1 MKSLLILVLA
11 LSLPAAVWATD
22 TTPQAEPEII
32 ADAVV
37 DETPEGLQFVDAA
50 LIDPTEMLWV
60 SRLLVVFANTEN
72 DPAYLQ
78 QLSLLQERAADL
90 FERDVIVALD
100 TDPSAATELRSR
112 LRPRGFMLA
121 IIDKDGEIKQ
131 RKPSPWSAR
140 EIIQAIDKF
149 PLRRQEMLDRRPSGR

>member
-1 MKSLLILVLA
+1 MKSLLIFVLA
-11 LSLPAAVWATD
+11 LTLPAAVWATD
-22 TTPQAEPEII
+22 TAPQAEPEGIS
-32 ADAVV
+32 DVVV
-37 DETPEGLQFVDAA
+37 DKPPEGLQFVEAA
-50 LIDPTEMLWV
+50 QIDPDELLWI

-78 QLSLLQERAADL
+78 QLALLQERATDL

-100 TDPSAATELRSR
+100 TDPSAESALRSR

-140 EIIQAIDKF
+140 EIVQAIDKF

>member
-1 MKSLLILVLA
+1 MKSLLSLVLA
-11 LSLPAAVWATD
+11 LTLPAAVWATD
-22 TTPQAEPEII
+22 TVVPTESDPV
-32 ADAVV
+32 ADALVA
-37 DETPEGLQFVDAA
+37 ETPEGLQFVDAA
-50 LIDPTEMLWV
+50 QIVPDDLLWV
-60 SRLLVVFANTEN
+60 NRLLVIFANTEN

-78 QLSLLQERAADL
+78 QLSLLEERASDL

-100 TDPSAATELRSR
+100 TDPGAETALRTR

-149 PLRRQEMLDRRPSGR
+149 PLRRQEMLDRRPAGR